1 MATGKWLVIFFI
13 SFQLIGCATNTMTG
27 RKQLTLVSEATVA
40 NKASSYY
47 TSMMGDLGKKQ
58 KVVTDKAKIDR
69 VEGIT
74 NRLIQQAVLYSPK
87 SADWDWQVN
96 VIDDDK
102 TVNAF
107 CMPGGLMAIYTGLIK
122 QLDATD
128 DEIGQVMGHEIG
140 HALAGHGAEKMSV
153 QMMTNMAV
161 LVVSAAASNNR
172 KDFENT
178 NNALTL
184 GALAFVNLPNSRV
197 AETESDRIGIE
208 LAARAGFSPEA
219 AVTLWEK
226 MAKTSNSK
234 GKGDFFSTHPAPER
248 RQENLRAL
256 ARPMEPLYRTGL
268 ESADKAYDWLHGN
281 KVNRPKPSQSLA
293 VAFYSEAWEKFRTG
307 GVELKGNNSLTYLVK
322 NGEMAK
328 LYADR
333 QWRDLAVQVMDADF
347 PLDLTYY
354 YLSKSA
360 KGLGFDQASQKYA
373 DLMKTMHQSDETS
386 CAKKLLMTCSGVD
399 LLL

>member
-1 MATGKWLVIFFI
+1 MAVGKWLFI
-13 SFQLIGCATNTMTG
+13 LFCSFQIIGCATNTMTG
-27 RKQLTLVSEATVA
+27 RKQLTLVSETTVA
-40 NKASSYY
+40 NKATSYY
-47 TSMMGDLGKKQ
+47 SSMMSDLGKKQ
-58 KVVTDKAKIDR
+58 KVVTDKAQIDR

-96 VIDDDK
+96 VIDDEK

-153 QMMTNMAV
+153 QIMSNMAV

-184 GALAFVNLPNSRV
+184 GALAFINLPNSRV

-208 LAARAGFSPEA
+208 LAARAGFSPDS

-226 MAKTSNSK
+226 MAKSSNSK
-234 GKGDFFSTHPAPER
+234 GKGDFFSTHPAPES

-256 ARPMEPLYRTGL
+256 AQPMKPLYLTGL
-268 ESADKAYDWLHGN
+268 DNAGKAYDWLHGD
-281 KVNRPKPSQSLA
+281 KMNRPKPSQSMA
-293 VAFYSEAWEKFRTG
+293 VAFYSESWEKFRNG
-307 GVELKGNNSLTYLVK
+307 GIELKGNNSLTYLVK
-322 NGEMAK
+322 NGEMAQ
-328 LYADR
+328 LYANR
-333 QWRDLAVQVMDADF
+333 KWRDLAVQVIDADF
-347 PLDLTYY
+347 QLDLAYF
-354 YLSKSA
+354 YLSKA
-360 KGLGFDQASQKYA
+360 AEGLGFDQASQKYG
-373 DLMKTMHQSDETS
+373 DLMKAMHQSDETS
-386 CAKKLLMTCSGVD
+386 CGKKFLITCSGVD